1 MVELRSNRSLSSTKH
16 RPLRHWSA
24 PSLIGAKGLSPH
36 AAVSSGQGKKMPW
49 WNQAGTQR
57 NLVTV
62 WPLSLQAQNDKETFD
77 SQLWFSLVQCW
88 FIGLGFSL
96 IKNWKQINLLLTGC
110 WIVAAIV
117 IGFTHL
123 LAAQTREKCCFFCG
137 LWQWVWIAPHSLTHS
152 FTHSLTDSLIQ
163 VQASHHEFLRSSI
176 DNWHNFPVMGLT
188 LRPGQQSSHPLCQ
201 FSSSE
206 LSCFCTRV
214 VLDDLMFECGVWWKS
229 LGSVCAVGTWHCW
242 LRSQLFHNLW
252 RWPRLLVFMCWCVG
266 VCFALYFYLLEI
278 TCNSN
283 IIVFQ
288 KIDVRG

>member
-1 MVELRSNRSLSSTKH
+1 MVGLRSNRSLSSTKH

-24 PSLIGAKGLSPH
+24 PSLIGAKSLSPH

-96 IKNWKQINLLLTGC
+96 IKNWKQINLLRTGC

-123 LAAQTREKCCFFCG
+123 LAAQTREKSCFFCG

-152 FTHSLTDSLIQ
+152 PTLSLTHWFKFKQVIMNFWGLINWQLTQLSSDGLDSEARPAKQPPSL
-163 VQASHHEFLRSSI
+163 SI
-176 DNWHNFPVMGLT
+176 FKFW
-188 LRPGQQSSHPLCQ
+188 
-201 FSSSE
+201 
-206 LSCFCTRV
+206 
-214 VLDDLMFECGVWWKS
+214 
-229 LGSVCAVGTWHCW
+229 A
-242 LRSQLFHNLW
+242 QLFLHEGGPWWFNVWMRCLMKESW
-252 RWPRLLVFMCWCVG
+252 VCLCCWHLALLAEV
-266 VCFALYFYLLEI
+266 
-278 TCNSN
+278 T
-283 IIVFQ
+283 IVS
-288 KIDVRG
+288 